1 MEEAA
6 VRAMEH
12 ARRAGDV
19 REEAMSARL
28 LGGALLYG
36 PAAVAEAIPRCEEIV
51 RRAADSPMLEVAVL
65 PILAQL
71 YGMQGR
77 FPEGRALFDRS
88 RSLQDELALRYFSA
102 RMANQAGD
110 FELLAGN
117 AVAAE
122 REQRRGC
129 EIFREMG
136 ETGRFSTVAST
147 LADALYTLGRYD
159 EALSW
164 TRESEEATSP
174 DDLVSQVDWRR
185 VRGKVLARRG
195 EIARAEELVRE
206 ALRIAE
212 TSIDDVH
219 LQDRRSETMRR
230 YYDCSVGRRK
240 GSLTLSGRS
249 SSRSGRG
256 TSPVRPGPALCSR
269 SWPGAPSTL
278 PRAEG
283 ARRGK
288 SPALRIAYHWFQP
301 ESVQMVTSGAPSNIR
316 PKNSWIWGLAENA

>member
-1 MEEAA
+1 MGDDGGLAKAWTLATDMWNGLARRGEMEEAA

-88 RSLQDELALRYFSA
+88 RSLQDELGLRYFSA

-122 REQRRGC
+122 RELRRGC

-219 LQDRRSETMRR
+219 LQDKALRDNAEVLRLL
-230 YYDCSVGRRK
+230 GRPAEGVPYAQRALELQERK
-240 GSLTLSGRS
+240 GNVAGAARAS
-249 SSRSGRG
+249 
-256 TSPVRPGPALCSR
+256 ALLEKLAG
-269 SWPGAPSTL
+269 GA
-278 PRAEG
+278 
-283 ARRGK
+283 
-288 SPALRIAYHWFQP
+288 
-301 ESVQMVTSGAPSNIR
+301 
-316 PKNSWIWGLAENA
+316 

>member
-1 MEEAA
+1 MATDMWNGLARRGEMEEAA

-88 RSLQDELALRYFSA
+88 RSLQDELGLRYFSA

-219 LQDRRSETMRR
+219 LQDKALRDNAEVLRLL
-230 YYDCSVGRRK
+230 GRPAEGVPYAQRALELQERK
-240 GSLTLSGRS
+240 GNVAGAARAS
-249 SSRSGRG
+249 
-256 TSPVRPGPALCSR
+256 ALLEKLAG
-269 SWPGAPSTL
+269 GA
-278 PRAEG
+278 
-283 ARRGK
+283 
-288 SPALRIAYHWFQP
+288 
-301 ESVQMVTSGAPSNIR
+301 
-316 PKNSWIWGLAENA
+316 

>member
-1 MEEAA
+1 LGDNGGLAKAWTLAADMWNGLARRGEMEEAA

-219 LQDRRSETMRR
+219 LQDKALRDNAEVLRLL
-230 YYDCSVGRRK
+230 GRPAEGVPYAQRALELQERK
-240 GSLTLSGRS
+240 GNVAGAARAS
-249 SSRSGRG
+249 
-256 TSPVRPGPALCSR
+256 ALLEKLAG
-269 SWPGAPSTL
+269 GA
-278 PRAEG
+278 
-283 ARRGK
+283 
-288 SPALRIAYHWFQP
+288 
-301 ESVQMVTSGAPSNIR
+301 
-316 PKNSWIWGLAENA
+316 